1 MQATAG
7 MVTIGPIQPH
17 PEGPNMPARC
27 LIPVLLAIS
36 LATHAADDEPLPALR
51 ALAGDQ
57 ARVSALVV
65 DLGSKQTLASLAP
78 KTRLTP
84 ASVSKLYA
92 AAGALGRWGPDHRFV
107 NRVASR
113 GEVRDSTLT
122 GDLVLIG
129 AGDPGLD
136 YSRLSLLASRLRQRG
151 IKRVTGDLVINDS
164 LFGPV
169 PCLTEDRCAA
179 RQVSENSYD
188 APLSAAGVN
197 FSNVEVTIIPARE
210 PDLPARLTL
219 MPPGLKG
226 FSLRG
231 DIATGEPDTRAAYWA
246 WRATDGHRQ
255 TLHLAGVVPAGGGHF
270 SLLRSVSEP
279 SRYAGQVLKAVLAG
293 QGIDVDGTVRVD
305 HAPPDPDLITLAEE
319 TSPALANQLR
329 DMMAYSN
336 NYMADVLTLGLA
348 AEADS
353 RSGLAAASAMLAELG
368 RRANAEAEPW
378 LGTFPEDPPL
388 TLTTGSGLSVDNR
401 LSAADVVSLLAY
413 MYRQPA
419 LFPALIG
426 SLPVPQ
432 YTPSRSVKNGNNDFA
447 MRVAA
452 KTGSL
457 TEPVSVRAYAGYLR
471 LEDGGWGAFAV
482 IINGTEANP
491 DIRFQDSMGA
501 IRSDLERIL
510 AEY

>member
-1 MQATAG
+1 MQ
-7 MVTIGPIQPH
+7 
-17 PEGPNMPARC
+17 ARC
-27 LIPVLLAIS
+27 LLPVLLATS
-36 LATHAADDEPLPALR
+36 LAAHAADEQTLPALQ

-65 DLGSKQTLASLAP
+65 DLGSERTLAALEP
-78 KTRLTP
+78 KSRLTP

-92 AAGALGRWGPDHRFV
+92 AAGALAHWGPDHRFV
-107 NRVASR
+107 NRVVTG
-113 GEVRDSTLT
+113 GEVRDGTLA
-122 GDLVLIG
+122 GDLMLIG

-136 YSRLSLLASRLRQRG
+136 HSRLSLLASRLRQRG
-151 IKRVTGDLVINDS
+151 IERVSGDLVINDS

-197 FSNVEVTIIPARE
+197 FSNVEVTIIPGRE
-210 PDLPARLTL
+210 PDQPARLTL
-219 MPPGLKG
+219 MPPALEG
-226 FSLRG
+226 FALRG

-246 WRATDGHRQ
+246 WRATDGDLQ

-293 QGIDVDGTVRVD
+293 QGIDVAGTVRVD
-305 HAPPDPDLITLAEE
+305 HAPPDPHLVTLAEE
-319 TSPALANQLR
+319 TSPTLANQLR

-348 AEADS
+348 TEADGPGPAK
-353 RSGLAAASAMLAELG
+353 SGLAAASTMLAELG
-368 RRANAEAEPW
+368 RRANAEAQPW

-471 LEDGGWGAFAV
+471 LEDGGWGAFAI
-482 IINGTEANP
+482 IINGTEASP
-491 DIRFQDSMGA
+491 DIRFKDSMGA

>member
-1 MQATAG
+1 MQ
-7 MVTIGPIQPH
+7 
-17 PEGPNMPARC
+17 ARC
-27 LIPVLLAIS
+27 LLPVLLAIS
-36 LATHAADDEPLPALR
+36 LAAHAADDGPLPALR
-51 ALAGDQ
+51 ALAADQ

-65 DLGSKQTLASLAP
+65 DLGNQQTLAAVEP
-78 KTRLTP
+78 RTRLTP

-92 AAGALGRWGPDHRFV
+92 AAGALERWGPDHRFV

-113 GEVRDSTLT
+113 GEVRDGTLA
-122 GDLVLIG
+122 GDLVLVG

-136 YSRLSLLASRLRQRG
+136 HTRLSLLASRLRQRG
-151 IKRVTGDLVINDS
+151 IERVAGDLVINDS

-197 FSNVEVTIIPARE
+197 FSNVEVTIIPGRQADE
-210 PDLPARLTL
+210 PARLTL
-219 MPPGLKG
+219 MPPGLDG
-226 FSLRG
+226 FALRG
-231 DIATGEPDTRAAYWA
+231 DVVTGNPDTRAAYWA
-246 WRATDGHRQ
+246 WRATDGDQQ

-270 SLLRSVSEP
+270 SLLRSVARP
-279 SRYAGQVLKAVLAG
+279 SRYTGQVFKAVLNG
-293 QGIDVDGTVRVD
+293 QGIDVKGMVRVD
-305 HAPPDPDLITLAEE
+305 HDPPDPALTTLTEE
-319 TSPALANQLR
+319 TSPTLANQVR

-348 AEADS
+348 ADADTPGEGKP
-353 RSGLAAASAMLAELG
+353 GLAAASGILAELG
-368 RRANAEAEPW
+368 RRANEEAAPW
-378 LGTFPEDPPL
+378 LGAFPDDPPL
-388 TLTTGSGLSVDNR
+388 TLTTGSGLSVDSR

-471 LEDGGWGAFAV
+471 LKDGGWGAFA
-482 IINGTEANP
+482 ILINGTEAKP
-491 DIRFQDSMGA
+491 EIRFEDSMGA
-501 IRSDLERIL
+501 IRADLERIL